1 MVISAYEAF
10 LNNYNDMKADNTKE
24 ADKYFHAKANCEAGQ
39 IKDFAKAL
47 LLDSAREGSDFL
59 FNNPY
64 RKRLEAKENIQDC
77 YEDFKANLY
86 GLYQGAKNPD
96 ANCKDLIKKYRV
108 NGINEK
114 Y

>member
-39 IKDFAKAL
+39 IKDFANAL
-47 LLDSAREGSDFL
+47 FLNSVREGSDFL

-64 RKRLEAKENIQDC
+64 RKRLEAKENINDC
-77 YEDFKANLY
+77 YEDYKANLY